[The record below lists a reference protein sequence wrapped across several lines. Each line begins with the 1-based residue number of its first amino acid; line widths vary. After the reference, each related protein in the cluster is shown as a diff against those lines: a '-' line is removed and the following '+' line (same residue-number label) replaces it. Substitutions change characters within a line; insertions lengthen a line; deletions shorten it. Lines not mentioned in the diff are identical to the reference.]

1 MALPE
6 AEWIDVVV
14 DENFAA
20 TVLGEAV
27 AGGELAAFLCDDGL
41 AYIAVN
47 DAACA
52 LTGYSREELLRLSVP
67 DLVAAPEEELLRAA
81 RKLHGGS
88 IWNGTWRL
96 RRKDGRAL
104 AVTFVSEA
112 ARLGGLDG
120 YIITLCWPPSDDRAH
135 RARRRG
141 GDGPT

>member
-1 MALPE
+1 MPLPE
-6 AEWIDVVV
+6 AEWIDAVI

-47 DAACA
+47 DAACT
-52 LTGYSREELLRLSVP
+52 LTGYSREELIRLSVP
-67 DLVAAPEEELLRAA
+67 DLVAAPEGDLLQAA
-81 RKLHGGS
+81 RNLHGGA

-112 ARLGGLDG
+112 ARLGGLDSF
-120 YIITLCWPPSDDRAH
+120 ILTLCWPPSDDRA
-135 RARRRG
+135 RRGRKRG
-141 GDGPT
+141 GDGPA

>member
-120 YIITLCWPPSDDRAH
+120 YILTLCWPPSDDRAH
-135 RARRRG
+135 RARKRG